1 MFAQLGT
8 IQFEL
13 ITYFNGIQES
23 SSYNYAQHE
32 RINQKPL
39 LQYLGENLNA
49 IDIKLNFHSSFCT
62 PKEEMDKLKNV
73 ATLGTPLQFIKGNGE
88 YVGVFVISS
97 IESSTEQTSSEG
109 DILSIQVEL
118 KLLEYTGKL
127 PEEKEQ
133 EGGLKTKWP
142 NSIIMSLKTMI
153 DGI

>member
-39 LQYLGENLNA
+39 LQFLGENLNA
-49 IDIKLNFHSSFCT
+49 IDIKLNFHLSFCN
-62 PKEEMDKLKNV
+62 PKEELDKLKNV
-73 ATLGTPLQFIKGNGE
+73 ATLGTPLQFIKGNGD

-118 KLLEYTGKL
+118 KLLEYTGKI

-133 EGGLKTKWP
+133 EGGLKTK
-142 NSIIMSLKTMI
+142 
-153 DGI
+153 